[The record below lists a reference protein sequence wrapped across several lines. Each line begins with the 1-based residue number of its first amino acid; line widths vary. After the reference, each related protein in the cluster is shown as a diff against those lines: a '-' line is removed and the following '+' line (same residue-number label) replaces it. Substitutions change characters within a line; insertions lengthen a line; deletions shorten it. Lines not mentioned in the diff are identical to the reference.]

1 MAPLPQINQL
11 LEPEQLEAV
20 LDNVFHN
27 GNINILKVIPATG
40 RSKVSWIYY
49 EWMGFRFA
57 TFVSFNDLIKSF
69 YNWLETI
76 EVALLYFW
84 EKLAISRSVYRTVP
98 VNSLVCHRNRVEMGV
113 VISKHMDWRKKPTME
128 IDWGNEITIEDPLNL
143 FVF

>member
-1 MAPLPQINQL
+1 MALLPQINQL

-20 LDNVFHN
+20 LDTIFHN
-27 GNINILKVIPATG
+27 KNIDILKLIPATG

-49 EWMGFRFA
+49 ECMGFRFA

-84 EKLAISRSVYRTVP
+84 EKLAISRSVFRTVK
-98 VNSLVCHRNRVEMGV
+98 VDSLVCHRDRTEMGV
-113 VISKHMDWRKKPTME
+113 VISKQMDGRKKPLME
-128 IDWGNEITIEDPLNL
+128 INWGNEITIEDPLNL
-143 FVF
+143 LSF

>member
-1 MAPLPQINQL
+1 MASLPEINQL

-27 GNINILKVIPATG
+27 GNINILKVISATG

-57 TFVSFNDLIKSF
+57 TFVSFQDLIKSF
-69 YNWLETI
+69 YQWLETI
-76 EVALLYFW
+76 EVLLLYYW
-84 EKLAISRSVYRTVP
+84 EKLAISRCIYRTVE
-98 VNSLVCHRNRVEMGV
+98 VNSLVGHRNRNEMGV
-113 VISKHMDWRKKPTME
+113 VLTKHMDWRRKPLME
-128 IDWGNEITIEDPLNL
+128 IDWGNEITIEDPINL